1 MSFNKLTVIKE
12 SDNEYSLLMMS
23 EKQKDSH
30 YKRMIQESGLNK
42 FSNDMTGMRALNKK
56 QTGNEI
62 SNFMFLSP

>member
-30 YKRMIQESGLNK
+30 YKWMIQESGLNK
-42 FSNDMTGMRALNKK
+42 FSHDLAEMRAFTQR
-56 QTGNEI
+56 QTGI
-62 SNFMFLSP
+62 